1 MASYGQFCPVA
12 QAAEVLTERWTPL
25 VIREL
30 VYGSRRFNEIQR
42 GVPLMSSSLLTK
54 RLRSLERAGVVER
67 VKGEYRL
74 TPAGHELQPIVELMG
89 VWGERWLRRPLSS
102 EEADPALLMW
112 AIRRSVVL
120 DAMPDDRAVVH
131 FRFAN
136 AREKVRYWWLVLTRP
151 EVDVC
156 LTDPG
161 FGIDL
166 TVRSDPRTLASVYMG
181 DTGLAAALRKRE
193 VELEGPSHMQRAFPR
208 WFGLSSLAGIDR
220 PRPLSE
226 RPPVPA

>member
-1 MASYGQFCPVA
+1 MTSYGQFCPVA

-67 VKGEYRL
+67 TDGEYRL

-89 VWGERWLRRPLSS
+89 VWGERWLRRPVSS
-102 EEADPALLMW
+102 EDADPALLMW

-120 DAMPDDRAVVH
+120 DEMPVDRAVVH
-131 FRFAN
+131 FRFQN
-136 AREKVRYWWLVLTRP
+136 AREKLRYWWLVLTRP

-166 TVRSDPRTLASVYMG
+166 TVRSDPEILTSVYMG
-181 DTGLAAALRKRE
+181 DIGLAAALRKRE
-193 VELEGPSHMQRAFPR
+193 VELDGPSHMQRAFPR
-208 WFGLSSLAGIDR
+208 WFGLSSLASIDR

-226 RPPVPA
+226 RPPAQV